1 MSKRVQKNWAFIHIL
16 LDSQSRKQKQALV
29 KTASEEQFKT
39 LAEIV
44 ANTLAGSLLV
54 SPSGRKQ
61 LLKYKSILRKLSHKS
76 TSFSVRKRLII
87 RHISTIVK
95 LLSLVKPALVLLR
108 K

>member
-1 MSKRVQKNWAFIHIL
+1 MLKNWAFIHIL

-44 ANTLAGSLLV
+44 ANTLARLLLV

-61 LLKYKSILRKLSHKS
+61 LLLLLLLFTGSL
-76 TSFSVRKRLII
+76 FSNADLQ
-87 RHISTIVK
+87 
-95 LLSLVKPALVLLR
+95 
-108 K
+108 

>member
-44 ANTLAGSLLV
+44 ATV
-54 SPSGRKQ
+54 KIE
-61 LLKYKSILRKLSHKS
+61 ILE
-76 TSFSVRKRLII
+76 T
-87 RHISTIVK
+87 
-95 LLSLVKPALVLLR
+95 
-108 K
+108 